1 MTPAFRASSRS
12 SFKSAQHREMG
23 KQMVENPGK
32 RAKPDSVSGK
42 PLRHRPTKNVTATT
56 RAGVIWTFTIVA
68 IVVLI
73 LLVIFMM
80 QNQAQATVN
89 FLGFQGQMA
98 LGVSMLLAAVG
109 GAVVVAIVAAVRII
123 QLRSRAGSAAK
134 RREA

>member
-1 MTPAFRASSRS
+1 
-12 SFKSAQHREMG
+12 
-23 KQMVENPGK
+23 MVENPGQH
-32 RAKPDSVSGK
+32 AKPDAASGK
-42 PLRHRPTKNVTATT
+42 PIRRPQTKNVGATT

-123 QLRSRAGSAAK
+123 QLRSRAGAAAK
-134 RREA
+134 RQAP